1 MDRRKFISL
10 STLTGLHLAT
20 VKTGFSQWAGSTTP
34 TFSLLRETF
43 VKPTQPFQPGGYWWW
58 FNGLMDKEGITRDLE
73 EFKSKGMGEVLM
85 INSADGLGGAKV
97 PQGALFLSPEWKE
110 L

>member
-10 STLTGLHLAT
+10 SSLTGLQLAA
-20 VKTGFSQWAGSTTP
+20 VKSGLTQWAIESGSTVP
-34 TFSLLRETF
+34 VFSELQDAF
-43 VKPTQPFQPGGYWWW
+43 VKPGQPFQPGGYWWW

-73 EFKSKGMGEVLM
+73 EFKAKGMGEVLM

-97 PQGALFLSPEWKE
+97 PQGA
-110 L
+110 